1 MQSRKIQIIKKI
13 LGMGMIAGMLLSMSL
28 YAGKTVRLMPLGD
41 SITEGGSNGNSQP
54 DRNASFIAYRGQ
66 LWTKLHDAGYTMD
79 FVGSNYGGQDY
90 KDNNDSTF
98 DIDHEGHDGW
108 KADQIDA
115 QVTGF
120 LNTNPADVVLLH
132 IGTNDLN
139 GGESIASTVT
149 DVENILNK
157 IKANNSDPSVII
169 ARIINRQTHDA
180 DTSTFNDQL
189 NTMVQQRIS
198 NGDDIMIVD
207 MENSAG
213 IDYTTDMHD
222 ELHPNQTGYGKMA
235 DLWLSA
241 LKTVIPT
248 HAWTLDEASSPYAD
262 VYRDA
267 NGTCSGAGCP
277 TPEANGQ
284 IDGAQSFDGTNEIDV
299 TDTATFNWAAND
311 SFTISLWMKTNTD
324 QANNLNNI
332 MIGQK
337 SNTGGAQLAWFIGI
351 EKGSGKIIVGLNDS
365 DDPSYTSFVGDNIA
379 VDDDQWHHV
388 ACVRD
393 GASHTT
399 KIYVDGVLDHTDN
412 TVYNTA
418 FNTGSQPVT
427 IGSLNWNNYVYD
439 GSLDEV
445 SVFDGA
451 LSEAQIKKLYHDAQV
466 GPLTITTNPVTSAQ
480 LNAPYF
486 YDANSSNDPSATFDW
501 TGGVSPVGW
510 MNINSDGE
518 ITGTPDAV
526 ANIDVNITAVD
537 GAETA
542 TQDYVLKVRNQANL
556 PADMGYYWKLDEAGS
571 PYLDSYQGADGT
583 CAAVGCPTQTAGQI
597 DTAQNFTGTQGIDVT
612 DTAGLNLPAG
622 SSFTIEMWVKTDTDT
637 VDGKNNVMIG
647 RADPSKLSW
656 FIAANK
662 DNAGKVLFGL
672 FDSNDATP
680 SSAQVDGNVSITD
693 NSWHHIACVRD
704 GGSDKNMIYVDGV
717 LSAEESV
724 TYDAGF
730 EQGTLPLTIGYLNWN
745 SFEYEGLLDEVAL
758 FNVALTQADIQ
769 QHYQNGLNHIG
780 YETADTTP
788 PVIILTG
795 DDPQTIE
802 VGTAYT
808 EQGATANDDVDGD
821 ITANIVIDTSA
832 VDTSTV
838 GSYTVT
844 YDVNDS
850 AGNAATQVTRTV
862 DVVDTTVPTITLSGN
877 ATVDVE
883 VGTAY
888 TDAGA
893 TASDNVDGDITANI
907 VTVNPVNTNVTGTYT
922 VTYDVNDTAGN
933 AAAQVTRTV
942 KVVDTTA
949 PVITLTGNAAVNL
962 LVGATY
968 TEQGATCTDNY
979 DANCN
984 VSIGGDTVDTSTVG
998 TYTVTYDANDTA
1010 GNTATQVTRS
1020 VNVTA
1025 GNAPVITLNGDNP
1038 YSVEV
1043 HTTYTDPG
1051 ATATDTEDGNV
1062 PVTNDSA
1069 TAVNMAVVGDYMVTY
1084 TSTDSQNNTT
1094 HATRTVKVVDATVVT
1109 DTDGDGIPDAT
1120 DPDDDNDGILDGA
1133 DADVDGDG
1141 TVDNGTDS
1149 DGNGINDAN
1158 DPDWFKYEEK
1168 NGVKTVTIA
1177 SVGSETEIVAED
1189 GDATV
1194 IPDPAAD
1201 KITLKVENTN
1211 GCTAYVEASK
1221 VGSVITGY
1229 KGTCQ
1234 TAGNTLKDGTAF
1246 PVGTKSVIKSKG
1258 ASIESTV
1265 KLNMNESFIIGGK

>member
-13 LGMGMIAGMLLSMSL
+13 LGIGVMAGMLLSVSL

-54 DRNASFIAYRGQ
+54 DQNASFIAYRGQ

-180 DTSTFNDQL
+180 DTSTFNTDL
-189 NTMVQQRIS
+189 NTMVQTRIS

-207 MENSAG
+207 MENGAG
-213 IDYTTDMHD
+213 IDYMTDMHD

-248 HAWTLDEASSPYAD
+248 HVWTLDEASSPYAD

-267 NGTCSGAGCP
+267 NGTCAAVGCP
-277 TPEANGQ
+277 TQTTGQ
-284 IDGAQSFDGTNEIDV
+284 IDNAKDFSGTQGIDV
-299 TDTATFNWAAND
+299 TDTTTFNRAAD
-311 SFTISLWMKTNTD
+311 ASFTISFWMKTNVRSTD
-324 QANNLNNI
+324 ASHNNV
-332 MIGQK
+332 MMGQK
-337 SNTGGAQLAWFIGI
+337 STANGTGLGWFIGVN
-351 EKGSGKIIVGLNDS
+351 GVNNNDNGTIIFGLNDS
-365 DDPSYTSFVGDNIA
+365 NDTGYTTATSTTVVDNNA
-379 VDDDQWHHV
+379 WHHV
-388 ACVRD
+388 VCVRD
-393 GASHTT
+393 AAANENR
-399 KIYVDGVLDHTDN
+399 IYVDGNLSGTLAHTYDAN
-412 TVYNTA
+412 
-418 FNTGSQPVT
+418 FNHNAPVT
-427 IGSLNWNNYVYD
+427 FGYLDWNNYIYQ

-451 LSEAQIKKLYHDAQV
+451 LSEAQIKKYYQDSQTPSLS
-466 GPLTITTNPVTSAQ
+466 ITTTPVTSAQ

-571 PYLDSYQGADGT
+571 PYLDSYQGADGM

-622 SSFTIEMWVKTDTDT
+622 SSFTIEMWVKTNTDT

-662 DNAGKVLFGL
+662 NNAGKVLFGL

-693 NSWHHIACVRD
+693 NNWHHIACVRD

-717 LSAEESV
+717 LSAEKTV

-758 FNVALTQADIQ
+758 FDVALTQADIQ

-788 PVIILTG
+788 PVISLTG

-821 ITANIVIDTSA
+821 ITANIVIDASA

-844 YDVNDS
+844 YDV
-850 AGNAATQVTRTV
+850 
-862 DVVDTTVPTITLSGN
+862 
-877 ATVDVE
+877 
-883 VGTAY
+883 
-888 TDAGA
+888 
-893 TASDNVDGDITANI
+893 
-907 VTVNPVNTNVTGTYT
+907 
-922 VTYDVNDTAGN
+922 
-933 AAAQVTRTV
+933 
-942 KVVDTTA
+942 
-949 PVITLTGNAAVNL
+949 
-962 LVGATY
+962 
-968 TEQGATCTDNY
+968 
-979 DANCN
+979 
-984 VSIGGDTVDTSTVG
+984 
-998 TYTVTYDANDTA
+998 NDTA

-1069 TAVNMAVVGDYMVTY
+1069 TSVNMAVVGDYTVTY

-1094 HATRTVKVVDATVVT
+1094 HATRTVKVVDAPVVT

-1133 DADVDGDG
+1133 DADVNGDG

-1158 DPDWFKYEEK
+1158 DPDWFTYEEN
-1168 NGVKTVTIA
+1168 NGVKTVIIA
-1177 SVGSETEIVAED
+1177 SVGSEIASED

-1194 IPDPAAD
+1194 IPNPAAD
-1201 KITLKVENTN
+1201 KITLNVENAN

-1221 VGSVITGY
+1221 DGSVITGY

-1265 KLNMNESFIIGGK
+1265 KLKMNEYFIIGGK